1 MEAPRRQN
9 HYTAKLRREA
19 LERVAV
25 EGCKPTA
32 RALNI
37 PLGTLK
43 GWRKK
48 STLLFEY
55 KGAQSSRTTKG
66 AKSKITFGHD
76 LVTIMKDVRRE
87 EEYMCTGGMIEL
99 IKMEQGAWLEMYLA
113 DKSSSE
119 RGLSALM
126 RLCQRFA
133 ARHGFVLTN
142 RS

>member
-1 MEAPRRQN
+1 M
-9 HYTAKLRREA
+9 
-19 LERVAV
+19 
-25 EGCKPTA
+25 
-32 RALNI
+32 
-37 PLGTLK
+37 
-43 GWRKK
+43 WRKK

-133 ARHGFVLTN
+133 AR
-142 RS
+142 